1 MNKLIVKLYISL
13 FLFSVIFLAGCTSEL
28 NENLPS
34 PAGVNVHPEGIKS
47 RSSVNFHG
55 KLIKSKNWDMSE
67 CKSCHGGTFTGN
79 GEAKTCYPCHSQP
92 AGPNACNTCHGDF
105 SNPSMIY
112 PPQDL
117 MDRDSSETVGAHA
130 VHMEGLGNGPS
141 LVCGDCHVVPA
152 TAGAAG
158 HLDNTP
164 GAEIVYSA
172 KSSISTNVSGHQ
184 YYVSSLPTNVPNPRF
199 VSIAYR
205 GSTAKGCADSY
216 CHGSFKNGNT
226 DNVAVWKAG
235 AEGATC
241 GSCHGDVATGNPLPK
256 TSANGGNHPNVQNC
270 SFCHADVVSVSGTT
284 YTIIDKAKHINGK
297 LNVYGTEV
305 DY

>member
-1 MNKLIVKLYISL
+1 MNKKVILVYMSVV
-13 FLFSVIFLAGCTSEL
+13 LFSAAFLAGCSSEL
-28 NENLPS
+28 NDNIATP
-34 PAGVNVHPEGIKS
+34 PAVSVHPEGIVTP
-47 RSSVNFHG
+47 SSANFHG
-55 KLIKSKNWDMSE
+55 KLIKAKNWDMNE
-67 CKSCHGGTFTGN
+67 CKSCHGTSFTGA
-79 GEAKTCYPCHSQP
+79 GSASSCYTCHTQP
-92 AGPNACNTCHGDF
+92 AGPLACNTCHGDF
-105 SNPSMIY
+105 SNPAVIY

-130 VHMEGLGNGPS
+130 LHMQGLGNGPA
-141 LVCGDCHVVPA
+141 LVCGDCHTVPA

-184 YYVSSLPTNVPNPRF
+184 YYASSLPTNVPNPRF
-199 VSIAYR
+199 VTVP
-205 GSTAKGCADSY
+205 GTNKKGCADSY
-216 CHGSFKNGNT
+216 CHGSFKNGNP
-226 DNVAVWKAG
+226 DNIAVWSAG
-235 AEGATC
+235 ADGAKC

-256 TSANGGNHPNVQNC
+256 TTANGGNHPNVQNC
-270 SFCHADVVSVSGTT
+270 SFCHGDVVSVSGTT
-284 YTIIDKAKHINGK
+284 YTIIDKQKHINGK